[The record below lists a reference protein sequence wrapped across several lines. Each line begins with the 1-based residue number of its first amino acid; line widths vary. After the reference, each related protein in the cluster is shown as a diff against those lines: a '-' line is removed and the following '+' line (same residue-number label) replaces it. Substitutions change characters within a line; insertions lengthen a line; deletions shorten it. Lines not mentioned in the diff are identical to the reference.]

1 MPYRLWTKHLA
12 IAGCYVKVRIPQRT
26 LPVAGRRVRL
36 TLPWSRVGHH
46 ETLQFPRQESLDNP
60 AVKSNLTSKWEG
72 CMRSNLNLRSVLPK
86 CVSLRCSFCGKPEGQ
101 VGKLIAGPKVFICDA
116 CIGVCNKILE
126 AMPTAFA
133 GWEAM
138 TNEQLLESLKPSVAT
153 VEAVRSVLQIQV
165 EVLRKREVSWAA
177 IGEALGISRQAAW
190 ERFS

>member
-1 MPYRLWTKHLA
+1 MTTRLICARFSRNVFPYGARF
-12 IAGCYVKVRIPQRT
+12 AGSRT
-26 LPVAGRRVRL
+26 A
-36 TLPWSRVGHH
+36 
-46 ETLQFPRQESLDNP
+46 
-60 AVKSNLTSKWEG
+60 KSA
-72 CMRSNLNLRSVLPK
+72 
-86 CVSLRCSFCGKPEGQ
+86 
-101 VGKLIAGPKVFICDA
+101 LIAGPKVFICDA
-116 CIGVCNKILE
+116 CVGVCNKILE
-126 AMPTAFA
+126 AMPAAFA